1 MIVAHDPGHGKIH
14 DGVLDGGTLARFDAN
29 GDGVVD
35 AQDTEALV
43 VSKLVSSIV
52 DGIDW
57 VTHTLLRDG
66 PVGPPYST
74 RAKMAKDRGA
84 SIVLCHHINAYADD
98 KPSGFY
104 SYYLPESELGHEV
117 ASAMARSAPRPV
129 WRGAATPAGAK
140 TSQGAKN
147 ILDCYAA
154 AGVTAVLLEWGFATN
169 PSDRAFL
176 SDLRWRPAI
185 VACAAVGIAHA
196 MAMTHGI
203 IVQ

>member
-14 DGVLDGGTLARFDAN
+14 NGVLDTGTPARFDAN
-29 GDGVVD
+29 TDGVVD

-43 VSKLVSSIV
+43 VSKIVSSIV

-66 PVGPPYST
+66 PVGPTYSQ

-84 SIVLCHHINAYADD
+84 SIVLCHHINASDVE
-98 KPSGFY
+98 KPSGLY
-104 SYYLPESELGHEV
+104 AYYLAESELGHEV
-117 ASAMARSAPRPV
+117 ASAISRSAPRPV
-129 WRGAATPAGAK
+129 WRGAATPASPQ

-154 AGVTAVLLEWGFATN
+154 AGVTAVLIEWGFATN

-176 SDLRWRPAI
+176 ADLRWRPAI
-185 VACAAVGIAHA
+185 VSCAAVGIAHA
-196 MAMTHGI
+196 MAMTHGVI
-203 IVQ
+203 S